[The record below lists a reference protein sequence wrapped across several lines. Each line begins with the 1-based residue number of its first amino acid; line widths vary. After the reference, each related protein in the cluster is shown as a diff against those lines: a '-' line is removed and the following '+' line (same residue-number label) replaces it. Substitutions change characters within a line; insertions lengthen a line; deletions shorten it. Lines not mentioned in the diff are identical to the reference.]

1 MHAMQTPI
9 LLQHVWADTS
19 RPLAQRNFVLTSSVL
34 AWLLKFVE
42 LSRVCNI
49 TGVKQPLREAS
60 SHCHKRDSCFAA
72 FLATSQKTESA
83 KLVEL
88 NWL

>member
-49 TGVKQPLREAS
+49 TGVSNP
-60 SHCHKRDSCFAA
+60 
-72 FLATSQKTESA
+72 
-83 KLVEL
+83 
-88 NWL
+88 